1 MKSETEIDSTI
12 IHAYEDMYIKISYG
26 PNEDRTEDYF
36 NLKAKP
42 SSEVI
47 EYMKAWSE
55 DK

>member
-1 MKSETEIDSTI
+1 MKSETEIDSSI

-26 PNEDRTEDYF
+26 LNEDRTEDYF
-36 NLKAKP
+36 HLKAKP

-55 DK
+55 DE